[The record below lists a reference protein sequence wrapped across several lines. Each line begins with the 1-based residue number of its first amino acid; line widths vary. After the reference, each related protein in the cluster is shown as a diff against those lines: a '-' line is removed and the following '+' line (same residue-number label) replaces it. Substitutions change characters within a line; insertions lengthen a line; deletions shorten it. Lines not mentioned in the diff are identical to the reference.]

1 MKYDKEHIDII
12 IDSLGRGIGRIQ
24 TCKQAGIDY
33 QTFLNWLSDPL
44 KIDFFEAV
52 KNAEMSGRQYE
63 KESLEQIIKRC
74 AADKNKPV
82 WQAAAWLLERKYPK
96 EYSTRQTIDMNTT
109 EAIRENVSA
118 MFPTEEELDALMK
131 DAKNSK

>member
-1 MKYDKEHIDII
+1 MKKSDEIMIALIELIEQGNRLTFVCKK
-12 IDSLGRGIGRIQ
+12 LGIH
-24 TCKQAGIDY
+24 Y
-33 QTFLNWLSDPL
+33 QTFLNWRNEDPIFNESIAKAI
-44 KIDFFEAV
+44 KIGEQVIKEKAEYTIHKAFEKDF
-52 KNAEMSGRQYE
+52 K
-63 KESLEQIIKRC
+63 
-74 AADKNKPV
+74 
-82 WQAAAWLLERKYPK
+82 AAAWLLERKYPK